1 MNLSEKLKSQ
11 LSHMFDFYD
20 EYTLGDVVFPLY
32 GKYYLR
38 NSRYFAVKKV
48 ELYAVANYEHLFYY
62 CVDGRLTNK
71 RFNHLTDVLKDNV
84 EALIAPNDEHMSSV
98 ITLLIECDSI
108 EASLEHIVSKYKYKK
123 SFKFGFHGW
132 VDLKIMVVISPQR
145 RAVENKMAR
154 GDVAKLKLLS
164 DV

>member
-1 MNLSEKLKSQ
+1 MELLKRLKSQ
-11 LSHMFDFYD
+11 LSDMFDFYD
-20 EYTLGDVVFPLY
+20 EYALGDVIFPLY

-48 ELYAVANYEHLFYY
+48 ELYAVANYEHLFFYR
-62 CVDGRLTNK
+62 VDGQLTSE
-71 RFNHLTDVLKDNV
+71 RFNHLIKVLQDNA

-108 EASLEHIVSKYKYKK
+108 EAGLARIITKFKYKR
-123 SFKFGFHGW
+123 SFKFGFYGW
-132 VDLKIMVVISPQR
+132 VDFKLMVVISSQR
-145 RAVENKMAR
+145 RAFENKMAR

-164 DV
+164 DS